1 MKYALKTKS
10 LTFVLL
16 IVLLCSSLLLVGCS
30 KEKNKKT
37 SYVGTY
43 ESTFV
48 DSQKDEENIS
58 FSLAINSD
66 NTFILTRYVGDEGKE
81 YSGYY
86 KSYTESDKEQLLFIV
101 EEGFEWNSLHPNA
114 WNPYFTVCRL
124 DDGTLMATAGTTS
137 SSSYVATAFGSG
149 SISRITLIL
158 FAKT

>member
-81 YSGYY
+81 YS
-86 KSYTESDKEQLLFIV
+86 V
-101 EEGFEWNSLHPNA
+101 
-114 WNPYFTVCRL
+114 
-124 DDGTLMATAGTTS
+124 
-137 SSSYVATAFGSG
+137 
-149 SISRITLIL
+149 
-158 FAKT
+158 